1 MPGAWPAVVSV
12 IVTVP
17 LWLYLHRTVRTDVRM
32 HRGMVAFWVGAMAC
46 DVCRLTGVPA
56 AAGGV
61 VIGTLLSG
69 VGYLLVVAALSR
81 HWREVVLDAW
91 LVTVPSVGL
100 AYDLLLLSTPVR
112 VSGQL
117 LSDSLALAVAAWSL
131 PLLVMSGP
139 RLGSKWGRPVLIAVG
154 AARLSGWLVFQLDS
168 GVGLPGAAAVAT
180 VLVVVGYLLCGA
192 LHVRLLAVGRPM
204 QDVEVEA
211 RPPVLPIIVF
221 GTAAAA
227 TMGCFIINPRAMH
240 PSLMLMSIVSTLAL
254 VVRQIVT
261 VRGYRRLAAHVA
273 ERERYFRTLVQD
285 SSDVMMIC
293 GRDGLVRYA
302 SPSAQRVIG
311 VPATGDPLALVIG
324 AAAPEVAGVL
334 AASGESSQR
343 LIVDGRRGGRVLEA
357 VISPR
362 VEDDDLLVSVR
373 DVTERDQLRRRL
385 HYLAYHDALTGLANR
400 ELVISQIESMLAEP
414 HPDEVAVL
422 FIDLDRF
429 KQVNDANGHAVGD
442 VVLGQVASRLGL
454 VVGDAMLG
462 RIGGDEF
469 VVALRGEAAA
479 RGLALAVGEELATP
493 FLVGGRSFH
502 LGASVGLALGGPGVQ
517 AGELVRRAD
526 LAMYRAKRS
535 HHGWSLYEPGLSR
548 EAVALAD
555 RDARAARALRDT
567 DLDLHVQPIVDVVDG
582 SVTAVEALLRWR
594 DEQGVVHEPAE
605 LLDFARRSGQMT
617 VLTEWVWD
625 AALSA
630 LGCCGG
636 DVRLSLNLP
645 PMLLADPDLV
655 GKVDDLLCRHAV
667 APSQLI
673 LELTED
679 ELFDSPQSS
688 ISTMRRLRDLG
699 VDILI
704 DDFGTGFSSLSYL
717 VELPMGG
724 LKIDR
729 RFIASMV
736 DSTAARSVVAGVVR
750 VAHDLGLQLIAEGV
764 QTRDQHECARDL
776 GISMGQGYWYAR
788 PEPVGEVPDL
798 ARLTA
803 WSSGRHGWPPAP
815 RLTTDLSQVGADQV
829 TSRRADG

>member
-1 MPGAWPAVVSV
+1 
-12 IVTVP
+12 
-17 LWLYLHRTVRTDVRM
+17 
-32 HRGMVAFWVGAMAC
+32 
-46 DVCRLTGVPA
+46 
-56 AAGGV
+56 
-61 VIGTLLSG
+61 
-69 VGYLLVVAALSR
+69 
-81 HWREVVLDAW
+81 
-91 LVTVPSVGL
+91 
-100 AYDLLLLSTPVR
+100 
-112 VSGQL
+112 
-117 LSDSLALAVAAWSL
+117 
-131 PLLVMSGP
+131 
-139 RLGSKWGRPVLIAVG
+139 
-154 AARLSGWLVFQLDS
+154 
-168 GVGLPGAAAVAT
+168 
-180 VLVVVGYLLCGA
+180 
-192 LHVRLLAVGRPM
+192 
-204 QDVEVEA
+204 
-211 RPPVLPIIVF
+211 
-221 GTAAAA
+221 
-227 TMGCFIINPRAMH
+227 
-240 PSLMLMSIVSTLAL
+240 
-254 VVRQIVT
+254 
-261 VRGYRRLAAHVA
+261 
-273 ERERYFRTLVQD
+273 
-285 SSDVMMIC
+285 
-293 GRDGLVRYA
+293 
-302 SPSAQRVIG
+302 VIG

-442 VVLGQVASRLGL
+442 VVLGQVASRLGR